1 MISHLKTD
9 EIVRKAGGRFK
20 LTALVQHRWRELLDG
35 ARPLV
40 DRNGRSDLEVA
51 IQEVMEEKI
60 AIDFEASGI
69 TPPKQALE

>member
-1 MISHLKTD
+1 MITHLKTD
-9 EIVRKAGGRFK
+9 EIVRRAGGRFK